1 MRTKPLKEKCSYYFN
16 QTLVFYEMDPG
27 NTVNR
32 GSCPGWSRLLMRKA
46 EKSSVHSRAFL
57 PSFITCRVVCQCC
70 RNHSLGGLRYLIR
83 GRKSSERRSCKTVR
97 NGTKSWSIHT
107 AKGLRWILSQVSD
120 SVWTTTDTG
129 YRKIPLALAEEGVS
143 EMLDQNPRLRH
154 SLL

>member
-83 GRKSSERRSCKTVR
+83 GRKSRRDGAVR
-97 NGTKSWSIHT
+97 LSGMVPNLSPSIQP
-107 AKGLRWILSQVSD
+107 RD
-120 SVWTTTDTG
+120 SG
-129 YRKIPLALAEEGVS
+129 KF
-143 EMLDQNPRLRH
+143 
-154 SLL
+154 